1 MNETPFHCFRSFALD
16 ENAEGM
22 AAMLDAGFDVN
33 AVNAAHQTMVMH
45 CCANDRPR
53 AARLL
58 LARGADVNVSDHG
71 GTTAMDFALR
81 HASRDRTRR
90 RPARN
95 EGVIVQTRWL
105 VILLALT
112 LAACAQSPQPQP
124 AATPDA
130 GGEAINGSENQSDA
144 SRPRTRT

>member
-1 MNETPFHCFRSFALD
+1 MMNETPFNYFRSLALD

-33 AVNAAHQTMVMH
+33 STNAAHQTVFMH

-53 AARLL
+53 AARVL

-81 HASRDRTRR
+81 HASRDFCDWLAGAGGRTGDSGDYAH
-90 RPARN
+90 RPAVER
-95 EGVIVQTRWL
+95 
-105 VILLALT
+105 
-112 LAACAQSPQPQP
+112 
-124 AATPDA
+124 
-130 GGEAINGSENQSDA
+130 
-144 SRPRTRT
+144 RT

>member
-1 MNETPFHCFRSFALD
+1 MTRRAGSPLDEAPFNRFRALALD

-33 AVNAAHQTMVMH
+33 AVNPAHETVFMH

-71 GTTAMDFALR
+71 GTTAMGFALR
-81 HASRDRTRR
+81 HASRTLC
-90 RPARN
+90 
-95 EGVIVQTRWL
+95 EWL
-105 VILLALT
+105 ER
-112 LAACAQSPQPQP
+112 
-124 AATPDA
+124 A
-130 GGEAINGSENQSDA
+130 GGRRG
-144 SRPRTRT
+144 RRV